1 MSTKKFE
8 LINSTTTSLATAA
21 IAFVTYYEPA
31 YATAINTAIGIAA
44 GAVSGICAL
53 FVKKENK

>member
-8 LINSTTTSLATAA
+8 LINSITTSLATAA
-21 IAFVTYYEPA
+21 IAWVTYYEPA
-31 YATAINTAIGIAA
+31 NATAINTAIGIAA
-44 GAVSGICAL
+44 GAVSGICVL